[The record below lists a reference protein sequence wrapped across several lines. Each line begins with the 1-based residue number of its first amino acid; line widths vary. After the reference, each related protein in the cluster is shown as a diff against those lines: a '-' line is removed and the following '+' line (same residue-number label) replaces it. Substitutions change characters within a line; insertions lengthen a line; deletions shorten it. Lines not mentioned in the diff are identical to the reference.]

1 MSARSSHGSPVAPA
15 RRWLLPAAFVL
26 LGTIWGSS
34 FAWIKIAVDEIPPA
48 TLVAWR
54 MTLGAAGMLAMLLV
68 WRMPLPRRARG
79 LVPLAIMG
87 AINAAI
93 PIFLISWGEQFVD
106 SGTAAVLN
114 SLVPIFSLI
123 LAGVVIRTEPVT
135 VLRVA
140 GLVLGFIGAAL
151 LAGRELELRTDASG
165 LIGALAVVL
174 AAVSYAAGASFARYR
189 IRHTHRYVVAGG
201 TLLFAAIYMWILAL
215 AVDGGV
221 VVPVEPPTIIA
232 VLWLGILGSFVAYL
246 LFFFLI
252 EHLGATMASMV
263 TYMFPVIGVA
273 IGVLLLGER
282 MDLRLA
288 FGTALVVLGIIIVT
302 LRYDLR
308 VSRVPSGVRE

>member
-1 MSARSSHGSPVAPA
+1 MPVAP
-15 RRWLLPAAFVL
+15 RSRWLLPAAFVL
-26 LGTIWGSS
+26 LGLIWGSS
-34 FAWIKIAVDEIPPA
+34 FAWIKIAVEEIPPA

-54 MTLGAAGMLAMLLV
+54 MTLGALGMGALLV
-68 WRMPLPRRARG
+68 AWRVPVPRRPRE
-79 LVPLAIMG
+79 LIPLAVMG

-114 SLVPIFSLI
+114 SLVPIFSLVI
-123 LAGVVIRTEPVT
+123 AGLVIRVEPVT
-135 VLRVA
+135 ALRVI
-140 GLVLGFIGAAL
+140 GLILGFIGAAL
-151 LAGRELELRTDASG
+151 LAGRELELRTDSSG

-174 AAVSYAAGASFARYR
+174 AAVSYAAGASYARHR
-189 IRHTHRYVVAGG
+189 IRRTHRYVVAGG
-201 TLLFAAIYMWILAL
+201 TLIFAAIYMWILAL
-215 AVDGGV
+215 TADGGII
-221 VVPVEPPTIIA
+221 VPSQLPTIVA
-232 VLWLGILGSFVAYL
+232 VVWLGILGSFVAYL

-288 FGTALVVLGIIIVT
+288 IGTALVVIGIIVVT
-302 LRYDLR
+302 LRYDAL
-308 VSRVPSGVRE
+308 VSRAPSGVRE